1 MSILHNKKKIILFGA
16 GQVGREYLQIIGEEN
31 VLAFVDNN
39 EDLWGTFIG
48 SVKVHKLD
56 ELLEKRD
63 DFSWIIST
71 SQKYKREIEQILC
84 SHSIEY
90 SISIEQYLM
99 KDYFKNLDWS
109 SYKNSHKG
117 ESCFLLGSGPSLKAG
132 DLDELWKNNI
142 CCFAANKIFKIF
154 EYTSWRPDYYVATDR
169 RILQFYKEEI
179 ISLPLKEK
187 FIAYYSDK
195 SRQEFYNALIEQNAK
210 IFEIV
215 ENKSETGVDFSEDP
229 CKFLVEG
236 RTVIYAMMQIAR
248 YMGFANMYL
257 LGVDFDYKDKT
268 GYDKEASD
276 HFCKDY
282 IKEGEE
288 VLITPEME
296 AQKTFSSA
304 ERYSQNNNFRIY
316 NSTRGGKLEVFE
328 RIPFEEAV
336 ERCRNDRT

>member
-1 MSILHNKKKIILFGA
+1 MSILHNKKKIVLFGA
-16 GQVGREYLQIIGEEN
+16 GQVGRKYLQIIGEEK
-31 VLAFVDNN
+31 VFGFVDNN
-39 EDLWGTFIG
+39 EKLWGTFIA
-48 SVKVHKLD
+48 SVKVYKFD
-56 ELLEKRD
+56 ELLEKKN

-71 SQKYKREIEQILC
+71 SEKYKREIEQILC

-90 SISIEQYLM
+90 STSIEQYLM
-99 KDYFKNLDWS
+99 KDYFKSLDWL

-117 ESCFLLGSGPSLKAG
+117 ESCFVLGSGPSLKAE
-132 DLDELWKNNI
+132 DLDELYKNNI
-142 CCFAANKIFKIF
+142 WCFAANKIFKIF
-154 EYTSWRPDYYVATDR
+154 EYTRWRPDYYVATDR
-169 RILQFYKEEI
+169 RILKFYKDDI
-179 ISLPLKEK
+179 VSLPLKEK

-195 SRQEFYNALIEQNAK
+195 SQQEFYNSLIDQKAK

-215 ENKSETGVDFSEDP
+215 ENTSEEGVNFSEDP
-229 CKFLVEG
+229 SRFLVEG

-248 YMGFANMYL
+248 YMGFTNMYL

-268 GYDKEASD
+268 GYDKGAND

-296 AQKTFSSA
+296 AKKTFSSA
-304 ERYSQNNNFRIY
+304 EKYSRDNNFRIF

-328 RIPFEEAV
+328 RIPFEKAV
-336 ERCRNDRT
+336 ERCKNDRT